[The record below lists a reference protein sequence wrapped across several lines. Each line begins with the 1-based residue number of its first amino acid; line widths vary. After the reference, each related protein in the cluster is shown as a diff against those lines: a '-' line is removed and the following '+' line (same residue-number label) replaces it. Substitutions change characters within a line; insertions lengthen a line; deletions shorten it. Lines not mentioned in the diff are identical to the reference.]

1 MIADKVHEFARG
13 ASFEVIMSLP
23 SNVEAD
29 YFIDWRALSQLR
41 KAGKPTEEGYIAD
54 LKFKWLD
61 EEGHRKFML
70 SSNDTDK
77 WPLGAAVFDVLF
89 ITRKGD
95 RRIRTKQL
103 QIMITDGVTQN

>member
-23 SNVEAD
+23 ANVAAD
-29 YFIDWRALSQLR
+29 YFLEWRALSQLR
-41 KAGKPTEEGYIAD
+41 KAGKPTEEGYISD
-54 LKFKWLD
+54 LKFQWID
-61 EEGHRKFML
+61 EEGHRKFLL

-77 WPLGAAVFDVLF
+77 WPLGAAVLDVLF

-103 QIMITDGVTQN
+103 EIIITDGATQN